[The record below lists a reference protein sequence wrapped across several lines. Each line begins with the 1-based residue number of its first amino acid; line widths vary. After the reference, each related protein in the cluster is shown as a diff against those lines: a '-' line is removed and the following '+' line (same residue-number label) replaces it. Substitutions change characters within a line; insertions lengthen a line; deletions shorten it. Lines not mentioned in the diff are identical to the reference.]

1 VKGSPF
7 AAGTNACSVIVDPNG
22 KFIDVPNYGSANVS
36 VYTMKSDGALTQV
49 KGSPFAAGSG
59 ACYGAVDPSDKFV
72 YVGNSGA
79 ASISGY
85 QIGSNGALTPLKGS
99 PFPAG
104 QTPAVIATCRVT
116 SGKCVP
122 PPL

>member
-1 VKGSPF
+1 
-7 AAGTNACSVIVDPNG
+7 VIVDPNG
-22 KFIDVPNYGSANVS
+22 KFIYVPNVGSANVS
-36 VYTMKSDGALTQV
+36 VYTIKSNGALIPV

-72 YVGNSGA
+72 YVGNSA
-79 ASISGY
+79 ASSISGY

-104 QTPAVIATCRVT
+104 ATPAVIATCRVT
-116 SGKCVP
+116 SGKCI
-122 PPL
+122 PPLL